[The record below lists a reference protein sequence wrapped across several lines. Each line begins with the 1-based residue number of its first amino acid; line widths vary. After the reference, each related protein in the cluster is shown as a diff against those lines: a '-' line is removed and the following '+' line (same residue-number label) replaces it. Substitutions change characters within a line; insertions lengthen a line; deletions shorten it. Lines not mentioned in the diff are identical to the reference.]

1 MSSVVRCQLLAAAR
15 NTVMLAD
22 VTNPLQENAFQE
34 IFPSFV
40 RVGCVSPTTCKQR
53 HSHLCTFPVHPTN
66 CTQNAAAPP
75 AQSVTGQAT
84 GCPLNASYILRTLAA
99 VVTNTMGANGYLR
112 QGGGGIETAG
122 GAQAVNDMLLQSSEG
137 FLRFFPVW
145 PAGEDAAFNTLRA
158 VGAFLVSASLEGE
171 LFLSAVSC
179 LPCLVC
185 VHAMQSS

>member
-1 MSSVVRCQLLAAAR
+1 MQA
-15 NTVMLAD
+15 T
-22 VTNPLQENAFQE
+22 
-34 IFPSFV
+34 
-40 RVGCVSPTTCKQR
+40 R
-53 HSHLCTFPVHPTN
+53 HSPLLCAFPVHPTN

-99 VVTNTMGANGYLR
+99 VVTNAMGANGYLR

-145 PAGEDAAFNTLRA
+145 PAGEDAAFDTLRA

-179 LPCLVC
+179 LPFLVC
-185 VHAMQSS
+185 RFLSAVLTDVHAMQSS